1 MKPRGPNFVP
11 VPRSEGDRGCKLCT
25 SGCRT
30 TWIGFVSLNM
40 IWTSVSDA
48 SEDADKNPLKLC
60 RSVYTLLS
68 EVRKP
73 SFTFMK

>member
-1 MKPRGPNFVP
+1 MQTLYQRVQN
-11 VPRSEGDRGCKLCT
+11 DLT
-25 SGCRT
+25 
-30 TWIGFVSLNM
+30 GFVSLN
-40 IWTSVSDA
+40 IFRTSVSDA
-48 SEDADKNPLKLC
+48 SEDSDKNPLKLC